1 MLKKAGLWLSHCR
14 LVDLHFTNS
23 NPQDNHL
30 IFFPEVLQEQQPQK
44 LNMSIYDNT
53 PNLQFN
59 KSGAAHQEHNSHRK
73 NLRKDK
79 TTEVTIDF
87 DNDDDNNH
95 TLEFENGSPR
105 RSFRS
110 SAISRKDFCLLHN
123 QFSLEKHLLKPTP
136 VKKKNRQIRNIR

>member
-1 MLKKAGLWLSHCR
+1 
-14 LVDLHFTNS
+14 
-23 NPQDNHL
+23 
-30 IFFPEVLQEQQPQK
+30 
-44 LNMSIYDNT
+44 MSIYDNT

-59 KSGAAHQEHNSHRK
+59 KSGAAYQNTIHIERISEK
-73 NLRKDK
+73 TK

-87 DNDDDNNH
+87 DNDEDNNH

-110 SAISRKDFCLLHN
+110 SAISSERFCLLHN

-136 VKKKNRQIRNIR
+136 